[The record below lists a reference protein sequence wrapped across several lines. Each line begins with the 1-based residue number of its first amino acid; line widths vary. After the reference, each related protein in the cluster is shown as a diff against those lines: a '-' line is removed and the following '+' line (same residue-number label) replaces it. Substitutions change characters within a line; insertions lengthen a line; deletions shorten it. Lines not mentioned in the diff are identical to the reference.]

1 MEAKNKQSAVMQ
13 MCIRDR
19 RITDGICAET
29 PEACIKNIARV
40 GNPGMLQT
48 DKVIMHIM
56 LSKGVT
62 NIREDNM

>member
-1 MEAKNKQSAVMQ
+1 MSALLAVNGVGL
-13 MCIRDR
+13 
-19 RITDGICAET
+19 RIMDGICAET

-48 DKVIMHIM
+48 DKEIMHIM

-62 NIREDNM
+62 NSWRGQYII